1 MLGTLGCGQTRR
13 RSGATH
19 MAQLDLLIRNGT
31 IVTASDTVRCDVGVK
46 DGKIA
51 VLGRNL
57 GDAAEIVDA
66 TDKLVLPGGVD
77 SHVHVDEPPFYGVL
91 NVDDFRSATRSAACG
106 GTTTIVPFVQQ
117 EEGKGLR

>member
-1 MLGTLGCGQTRR
+1 
-13 RSGATH
+13 

-31 IVTASDTVRCDVGVK
+31 VVTASDITRCDVGVK
-46 DGKIA
+46 DGRIA

-57 GDAAEIVDA
+57 DGATETVDA

-106 GTTTIVPFVQQ
+106 GTTTIVPFVQ
-117 EEGKGLR
+117 